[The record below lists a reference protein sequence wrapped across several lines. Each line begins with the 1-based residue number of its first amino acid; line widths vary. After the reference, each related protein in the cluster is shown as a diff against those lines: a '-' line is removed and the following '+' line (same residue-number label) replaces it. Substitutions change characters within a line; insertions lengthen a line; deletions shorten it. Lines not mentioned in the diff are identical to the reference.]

1 MSFQQPANWAKSLGP
16 VLIGAGVAIVIHFLR
31 ASNLPHV
38 GDNLHHLPHGGSYQD
53 GTKRI
58 TYCSPKKEYPGTG
71 LFQLGN
77 SQAVIVLVLGISLLI
92 YAVEKFGIGA
102 PRRCAC
108 NPNPCVCRR

>member
-16 VLIGAGVAIVIHFLR
+16 LLIGAGIAIVVHFLR
-31 ASNLPHV
+31 TSNLPHV

-58 TYCSPKKEYPGTG
+58 IYCGPRKEYPGTG
-71 LFQLGN
+71 LLQFGD
-77 SQAVIVLVLGISLLI
+77 SQFAIVLVLGISLLI
-92 YAVEKFGIGA
+92 YAVERLGIGA

-108 NPNPCVCRR
+108 YPDSCACRR